1 MRGKSFNQPL
11 HETNAVSKLPIEQ
24 ANAVKAL
31 IISAW
36 KRKSNIMRQ
45 LCLSTVNLW
54 TLLIDDIMR
63 DWYSICTSWHETKH
77 TFKGEWNYKAKSN
90 HTP

>member
-45 LCLSTVNLW
+45 LW
-54 TLLIDDIMR
+54 PHAD
-63 DWYSICTSWHETKH
+63 
-77 TFKGEWNYKAKSN
+77 
-90 HTP
+90 

>member
-45 LCLSTVNLW
+45 LCPE
-54 TLLIDDIMR
+54 R
-63 DWYSICTSWHETKH
+63 DYFDPAISV
-77 TFKGEWNYKAKSN
+77 
-90 HTP
+90 

>member
-45 LCLSTVNLW
+45 LCG
-54 TLLIDDIMR
+54 
-63 DWYSICTSWHETKH
+63 SITAVDSDGK
-77 TFKGEWNYKAKSN
+77 KSL
-90 HTP
+90 